1 MRSSPG
7 SVIEASAV
15 ALVKGGAF
23 MLRRRIVTSLCAALL
38 LSLAA
43 PTAALAQEEPDAISD
58 VTIES
63 STVDMETGVATVT
76 VSVTCFVDV
85 LVVRVEADLIQSYGS
100 GHLASSYQPGAG
112 SSPCQA
118 GEVLTFPIH
127 HGNQQGRFVA
137 GPAEVSGFVEA
148 IVVCC
153 YSADFARIGPTT
165 VILRPA

>member
-1 MRSSPG
+1 
-7 SVIEASAV
+7 
-15 ALVKGGAF
+15 
-23 MLRRRIVTSLCAALL
+23 MLRRRTVTALCAALL

-43 PTAALAQEEPDAISD
+43 PTAALAQEEPDVISD

-63 STVDMETGVATVT
+63 ATVDMETGIATVT

-118 GEVLTFPIH
+118 GEVLTFPIY
-127 HGNQQGRFVA
+127 HGNQQGRFIP
-137 GPAEVSGFVEA
+137 GPAEISGFVEA
-148 IVVCC
+148 IIECC
-153 YSADFARIGPTT
+153 YSADFASIGPTP

>member
-1 MRSSPG
+1 MAGWMGRCRG
-7 SVIEASAV
+7 EGG
-15 ALVKGGAF
+15 ALAKEGAF
-23 MLRRRIVTSLCAALL
+23 MLRRRTVTALCAALV

-43 PTAALAQEEPDAISD
+43 PTAALAQEEPDVISD

-63 STVDMETGVATVT
+63 ATVNMDTGIATVT

-137 GPAEVSGFVEA
+137 GPAEISGFVEA
-148 IVVCC
+148 IIECC
-153 YSADFARIGPTT
+153 YSADFASIGPTT